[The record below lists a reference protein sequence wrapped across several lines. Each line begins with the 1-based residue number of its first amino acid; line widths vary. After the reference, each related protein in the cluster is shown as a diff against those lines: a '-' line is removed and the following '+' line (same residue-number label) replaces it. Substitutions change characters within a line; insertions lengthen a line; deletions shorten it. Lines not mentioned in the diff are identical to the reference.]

1 MKAVVIEVL
10 TDMLEMAGDT
20 RLVLHMARCPSC
32 GESDHCLNNLIEEY
46 KDSLE
51 AELTCR
57 DCLEPFTLYVRAGPL
72 H

>member
-1 MKAVVIEVL
+1 MKSVVIEVL
-10 TDMLEMAGDT
+10 EDMLEMAGDT
-20 RLVLHMARCPSC
+20 RLVLHMAICPNC
-32 GESDHCLNNLIEEY
+32 GESDLCLNSLVEEY